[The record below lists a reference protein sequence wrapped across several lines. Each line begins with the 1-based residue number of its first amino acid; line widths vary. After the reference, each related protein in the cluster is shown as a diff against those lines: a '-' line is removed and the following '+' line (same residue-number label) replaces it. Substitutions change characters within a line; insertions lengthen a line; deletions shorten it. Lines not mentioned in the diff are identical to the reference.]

1 MTAPESLASDRPE
14 VATEAFAARL
24 ESVIGA
30 YVRARDSNRPHLM
43 KAAFTDAA
51 VLQIRVEPGA
61 SNVHSRLAG
70 RKAIVDTLVTRFNQ
84 AWENIYTL
92 CIGARPAADAEAFS
106 CAWLVVMSSK
116 SDGSCRIGWGRYDWT
131 FDLESRRARSLVIV
145 VSAMKVV
152 TADVGSLMDW
162 VCLLP
167 YPWCDAAEIVATP
180 PPGAHARAI
189 LEHLEAAGTHALEQG
204 S

>member
-1 MTAPESLASDRPE
+1 MTDSESLTSDRPE
-14 VATEAFAARL
+14 AVIDASAARL
-24 ESVIGA
+24 ASAIGA

-61 SNVHSRLAG
+61 SNVHSDLVG

-92 CIGARPAADAEAFS
+92 CIGARPAADVEAFS

-116 SDGSCRIGWGRYDWT
+116 SNGSCRIGWGRYDWT
-131 FDLESRRARSLVIV
+131 FDLESQRARSLAIV

-152 TADVGSLMDW
+152 TTDVGPLMDW
-162 VCLLP
+162 VSLLP
-167 YPWCDAAEIVATP
+167 YPWCGGAEIMAAP
-180 PPGAHARAI
+180 PPIPHVRSI
-189 LEHLEAAGTHALEQG
+189 LEHLKATRTHAQAQG